1 MFNLDENTD
10 LLNIKEII
18 KDHYL
23 LANFAQQEHELTT
36 KQIQSKWL
44 LYNKHYTY
52 LIKLITI
59 SIDGFKSD
67 RYINKIKDMTENIER
82 ASKQLM
88 DEETYIQKGT
98 LPPEEVEQS
107 LDRITNYLLRVET
120 FIQEKAV
127 LTDKLELKKEK
138 WQASDSKF
146 RERKQTLFDLIQIG
160 VTNLTA

>member
-1 MFNLDENTD
+1 MYNLDVKTD

-18 KDHYL
+18 KDRYL
-23 LANFAQQEHELTT
+23 LANFAQQEHELNA

-88 DEETYIQKGT
+88 DEETYI
-98 LPPEEVEQS
+98 
-107 LDRITNYLLRVET
+107 
-120 FIQEKAV
+120 
-127 LTDKLELKKEK
+127 
-138 WQASDSKF
+138 
-146 RERKQTLFDLIQIG
+146 
-160 VTNLTA
+160 

>member
-1 MFNLDENTD
+1 M
-10 LLNIKEII
+10 
-18 KDHYL
+18 
-23 LANFAQQEHELTT
+23 
-36 KQIQSKWL
+36 
-44 LYNKHYTY
+44 
-52 LIKLITI
+52 KLITI

-98 LPPEEVEQS
+98 LPQEEVEQS

-127 LTDKLELKKEK
+127 LTDKLELKKDK
-138 WQASDSKF
+138 W
-146 RERKQTLFDLIQIG
+146 
-160 VTNLTA
+160 